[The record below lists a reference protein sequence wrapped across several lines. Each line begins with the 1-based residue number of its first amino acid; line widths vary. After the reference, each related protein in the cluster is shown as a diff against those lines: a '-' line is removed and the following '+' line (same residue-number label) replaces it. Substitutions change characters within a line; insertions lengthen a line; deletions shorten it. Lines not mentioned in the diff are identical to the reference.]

1 MHRCLVLFLFLNIEG
16 NFIFLPKL
24 VNGERSERMSTVY
37 SNTSRSGLA
46 YTNEEEVFLDNLA
59 KVISDR
65 EEMEKISPYIAAG
78 FQRTIGG
85 IQKQIE
91 ERKGWYYR

>member
-1 MHRCLVLFLFLNIEG
+1 MSFSTER
-16 NFIFLPKL
+16 
-24 VNGERSERMSTVY
+24 NGLTY
-37 SNTSRSGLA
+37 S
-46 YTNEEEVFLDNLA
+46 EEEKGFFDNLA

-78 FQRTIGG
+78 MQRKIGA

-91 ERKGWYYR
+91 ERKGWYFRN